1 MKPKKT
7 SGYLSI
13 TVLVFV
19 SIFVV
24 VFAGLANLST
34 SQSRVQ
40 RSKEQGLS
48 ALEIAEAGFDYY
60 KWHLAHYPNDIKDG
74 TENTGPYLHDYVD
87 PETSSIGKFSL
98 EITGNEQ
105 CGEIARVDIAST
117 GWTNDNPN
125 LKKTIY
131 GSYARPSAAAYS
143 YILDSSVF
151 AGDDRV
157 IYGPFH
163 SNGGIRFDGTNYSS
177 VSSGQSAWNCTSDY
191 GCNPRNAV
199 APGVTGS
206 GGSQS
211 LWRWP
216 VPQVDFSILAK
227 NTTNVF
233 QKNIAS
239 TTPSVCTAGQTKGCL
254 FPRVSGTTGRG
265 YHVIMK
271 ANGTFDLYRVNTA
284 ESVRGCQ
291 ATGSCGVCGGNW
303 KTEESVIAN
312 SSSGGSCPLT
322 PKSSARTFLGTYT
335 PPTSCRVLYFDD
347 NVWLEGT
354 VKNKVT
360 IIAASTTSTVDPNI
374 YIRNNVLYSSNDG
387 TDGLTAIAEDSIV
400 IPIDSPE
407 NLDIH
412 GIFVA
417 QKGNFGRNYYTKDA
431 DCPGQGEGSGKK
443 NNVAGK
449 YNSCINQDTMKI
461 FGSVVSKG
469 RVGTKWGDVSGYN
482 YREDSY
488 DTSLVLNP
496 PPFTPY
502 TSEEYQFIQ
511 WNQK

>member
-48 ALEIAEAGFDYY
+48 SLEIAEAGFDYY
-60 KWHLAHYPNDIKDG
+60 KWHLAHFVDDMQDG
-74 TENTGPYLHDYVD
+74 TGHAGPYLHDYVD
-87 PETSSIGKFSL
+87 PETSSVGKFSL
-98 EITGNEQ
+98 EISGDMQ
-105 CGEIARVDIAST
+105 CGKIARVDITST

-131 GSYARPSAAAYS
+131 GSYARPSVAAYS
-143 YILDSSVF
+143 YIINSSVF

-157 IYGPFH
+157 VYGPFH
-163 SNGGIRFDGTNYSS
+163 SNGGVRFDGTNYSS
-177 VSSGQSAWNCTSDY
+177 VSSGQSAWDCTSDY
-191 GCNPRNAV
+191 GCSPRKAT
-199 APGVTGS
+199 APGVIGT

-216 VPQVDFSILAK
+216 VPQISFSILGK
-227 NTTNVF
+227 NTANVF
-233 QKNIAS
+233 QENIAS

-254 FPRVSGTTGRG
+254 FPRTAKEG

-271 ANGTFDLYRVNTA
+271 SNGTFDLYRVNKA
-284 ESVRGCQ
+284 ESIMGCR
-291 ATGSCGVCGGNW
+291 ATGSCGSCSGDW
-303 KTEESVIAN
+303 QTEKSVITN
-312 SSSGGSCPLT
+312 NGSNGVCPYAPTTGADPAQTL
-322 PKSSARTFLGTYT
+322 LGNYT

-360 IIAASTTSTVDPNI
+360 IIAASSTSSFNPNI
-374 YIRNNVLYSSNDG
+374 YLRNNILYESNDG

-407 NLDIH
+407 NLDVQ

-417 QKGNFGRNYYTKDA
+417 QNGSFGRNFYKKDNF
-431 DCPGQGEGSGKK
+431 CT
-443 NNVAGK
+443 NNSVANK
-449 YNSCINQDTMKI
+449 YSSCIKQDTMKI
-461 FGSVVSKG
+461 FGSVVSRG
-469 RVGTKWGDVSGYN
+469 RVGTKWGDVSGYD
-482 YREDSY
+482 YREDNY
-488 DTSLVLNP
+488 DSSLTLNP

-502 TSEEYQFIQ
+502 TSDDYQFIQ